1 MLHCNKKYHDFQ
13 WENKD
18 YSMTTI
24 NTIFAFRTILRTH
37 WPVILPKLTVTK
49 GIVINKMASTS
60 LQFHQTGYNL
70 GSFFKDISQILHTTV
85 WGLCKY
91 YANTHFPDLF
101 LKWQY
106 SMNFLNSFKFKCFP
120 WIYVSSFDEDG
131 SGILWKKQS
140 RNSQLSP
147 TRQWPKTPKEQW
159 PWRNSQC
166 LTRVV

>member
-1 MLHCNKKYHDFQ
+1 MLHCNKKYHDFP

-101 LKWQY
+101 LKWQH
-106 SMNFLNSFKFKCFP
+106 SMNFLNSLN
-120 WIYVSSFDEDG
+120 SSIFHE
-131 SGILWKKQS
+131 SMYPLLMKMEAAFYEK
-140 RNSQLSP
+140 NSQETASYLLPGNDQKLPKSNDPEETLSA
-147 TRQWPKTPKEQW
+147 
-159 PWRNSQC
+159 
-166 LTRVV
+166 